1 MATITIDTYKFIENL
16 RPSGIP
22 EAQAKAMTRGIQE
35 INLEHVATKE
45 DLLELK
51 ADLFKWLVP
60 LLLGQ
65 AGLITALIK
74 LF

>member
-1 MATITIDTYKFIENL
+1 MTT
-16 RPSGIP
+16 
-22 EAQAKAMTRGIQE
+22 QAPD
-35 INLEHVATKE
+35 LSHVATKH

-65 AGLITALIK
+65 AALIAA
-74 LF
+74 LVRLV